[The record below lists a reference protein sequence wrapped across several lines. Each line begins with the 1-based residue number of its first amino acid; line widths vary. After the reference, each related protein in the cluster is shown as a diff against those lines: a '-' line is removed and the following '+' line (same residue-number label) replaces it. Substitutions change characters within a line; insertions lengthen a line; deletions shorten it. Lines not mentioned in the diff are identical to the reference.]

1 MRVRVHEDKC
11 QGHAMCAIACP
22 DVFFTDEDTG
32 HAQVVSEA
40 VPAALEED
48 VRVAQDSCPEE
59 AIQVY

>member
-1 MRVRVHEDKC
+1 MRVRVHEGKC

-32 HAQVVSEA
+32 HANVASDV
-40 VPAALEED
+40 VPAGLEDD
-48 VRVAQDSCPEE
+48 VLVAQDSCPEE